1 MQKNRFGVSL
11 FIVGGVIVLFMAVG
25 VMERDM
31 SVVEVPATQVLSFTS
46 NEMTYE
52 LKGFSASDE
61 FPILQGCV
69 TVPDQRG
76 WVPVVQLVNETTGE
90 TSEMGK
96 YTKVT
101 DPESADANR
110 VCHEIL
116 FYDAAVNKGDVVTL
130 EVQFLAHYLDL
141 VNASDLAKIK
151 ATVNGQ
157 YPELDFVLVVENN
170 TGDGGI
176 GFRITKNP
184 NEVTDAELNEAINA
198 AAIEKYVLNIEITL
212 EQ

>member
-1 MQKNRFGVSL
+1 MKNNNFLASL
-11 FIVGGVIVLFMAVG
+11 VIVGVVIVLFMVVG

-31 SVVEVPATQVLSFTS
+31 SVVEVPATQVLSFES

-52 LKGFSASDE
+52 FKGFSATGE
-61 FPILQGCV
+61 YPILQGCV
-69 TVPDQRG
+69 SVPDQRG

-90 TSEMGK
+90 MSEMGK

-101 DPESADANR
+101 DPEAEDEN
-110 VCHEIL
+110 VECHEIL
-116 FYDAAVNKGDVVTL
+116 FYDAAVSEGDVVTL
-130 EVQFLAHYLDL
+130 EVQYLAHYLDL

-151 ATVNGQ
+151 ATVNAD

-176 GFRITKNP
+176 GFRITENP
-184 NEVTDAELNEAINA
+184 NGVTEEELNEAINQ

-212 EQ
+212 QQ

>member
-1 MQKNRFGVSL
+1 MKNNNFLASL
-11 FIVGGVIVLFMAVG
+11 VIVGVVIVLFMVVG

-31 SVVEVPATQVLSFTS
+31 SVVEVPATQVLSFES

-52 LKGFSASDE
+52 LKGFSATGE
-61 FPILQGCV
+61 YPILQGCV
-69 TVPDQRG
+69 SVPDQRG

-90 TSEMGK
+90 MSEMGK

-101 DPESADANR
+101 DPEAEDENV

-116 FYDAAVNKGDVVTL
+116 FYDAAVNEGDVVTL
-130 EVQFLAHYLDL
+130 EVQYLAHYLDL

-151 ATVNGQ
+151 ATVNAD

-176 GFRITKNP
+176 GFRITENP
-184 NEVTDAELNEAINA
+184 NGVTEEELNEAINQ
-198 AAIEKYVLNIEITL
+198 AAIEKYVLNIEISL
-212 EQ
+212 QQ

>member
-1 MQKNRFGVSL
+1 M
-11 FIVGGVIVLFMAVG
+11 IVLFMVVG

-31 SVVEVPATQVLSFTS
+31 SVVEVPATQVLSFES

-52 LKGFSASDE
+52 LKGFTSTGE
-61 FPILQGCV
+61 YPLLQGCV

-116 FYDAAVNKGDVVTL
+116 FYDATVNKGDVVTL
-130 EVQFLAHYLDL
+130 EVQYLAHYLDL
-141 VNASDLAKIK
+141 VDASDLAKIK
-151 ATVNGQ
+151 ATVNAV
-157 YPELDFVLVVENN
+157 YPELDFVMVVENN